1 VAGFRARTLAAVT
14 TKEIL
19 HRFVDELS
27 DDDAAAAL
35 TLLQSQLTDE
45 PESYELPEFF
55 GMLDSAET
63 DLAAR
68 SSEILQAE
76 FGRS

>member
-1 VAGFRARTLAAVT
+1 MT

-19 HRFVDELS
+19 HRIVDELS

-35 TLLQSQLTDE
+35 ALLQSQLTDK
-45 PESYELPEFF
+45 PQSSELPEFF
-55 GMLDSAET
+55 GMLDSDET

>member
-1 VAGFRARTLAAVT
+1 MT

-35 TLLQSQLTDE
+35 ALLQSQLADE
-45 PESYELPEFF
+45 QQTNELPAFF
-55 GMLDSAET
+55 GTLDSDDPNLAE
-63 DLAAR
+63 R
-68 SSEILQAE
+68 SAEILRAE